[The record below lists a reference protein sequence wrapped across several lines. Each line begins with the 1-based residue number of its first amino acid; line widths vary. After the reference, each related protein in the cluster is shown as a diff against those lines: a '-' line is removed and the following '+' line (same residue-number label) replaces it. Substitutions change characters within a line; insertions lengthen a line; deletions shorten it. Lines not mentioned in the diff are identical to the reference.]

1 MRRQGDP
8 VAVTR
13 KWPTR
18 ATYRPDPGLVERTC
32 IAIVGACAF
41 KQRAESKTVVSC
53 FWERSNVRLQRES
66 RTSSSCRLLRVTR
79 GRLIRTILP
88 PQATPPPA
96 EFKTDDDSSA

>member
-41 KQRAESKTVVSC
+41 KQRAESKTLVSC
-53 FWERSNVRLQRES
+53 FWETSNVWLQRES
-66 RTSSSCRLLRVTR
+66 LTSNSCRLFRVPR
-79 GRLIRTILP
+79 GRLVRTNLP
-88 PQATPPPA
+88 PQATAPPA
-96 EFKTDDDSSA
+96 EF